1 MTLPVLFQAQ
11 PPTAIRAER
20 VTTTILAHGPSA
32 LPEPISKSDDLQ
44 DLDLRSVFS
53 GGIGFHLIKRERTT
67 LDLLSGLNYTRESYS
82 TIQRNLIALTL
93 GEEFMKK
100 IGASTVLTQ
109 KLYAYPDINEGGQYR
124 TTFNFATVTKLSK
137 WLGWQ
142 NSFADTYVTNP
153 PLGARQNDIIL
164 TTGLN
169 IAFTR

>member
-1 MTLPVLFQAQ
+1 
-11 PPTAIRAER
+11 
-20 VTTTILAHGPSA
+20 
-32 LPEPISKSDDLQ
+32 
-44 DLDLRSVFS
+44 
-53 GGIGFHLIKRERTT
+53 
-67 LDLLSGLNYTRESYS
+67 LSGPNYTRESYS
-82 TIQRNLIALTL
+82 TIQRNLVALTL

-100 IGASTVLTQ
+100 IGAGTVLTQ
-109 KLYAYPDINEGGQYR
+109 KLYAYPDINEAGQYR

-153 PLGARQNDIIL
+153 PPGARQNDIIL

>member
-1 MTLPVLFQAQ
+1 M
-11 PPTAIRAER
+11 
-20 VTTTILAHGPSA
+20 
-32 LPEPISKSDDLQ
+32 
-44 DLDLRSVFS
+44 
-53 GGIGFHLIKRERTT
+53 
-67 LDLLSGLNYTRESYS
+67 
-82 TIQRNLIALTL
+82 
-93 GEEFMKK
+93 
-100 IGASTVLTQ
+100 LTQ
-109 KLYAYPDINEGGQYR
+109 KLYAYPDINEAGQYR